1 MFSALI
7 DIFKNITA
15 VIKNLNL
22 TRNQTIIAICIVVV
36 AGSLW
41 TTSHYRGEV
50 VRLESDLL
58 TAQKELFIERN
69 NPTIDANI
77 KVVKQLK
84 SEMNIKN
91 KELVMLYKKYND
103 LLSSGITYT
112 EAMEGLGD
120 INNTQDICDAWV
132 RLGFYICDE

>member
-1 MFSALI
+1 MFSAIL
-7 DIFKNITA
+7 DILKNVTA

-22 TRNQTIIAICIVVV
+22 TREQTIIALCVIAL

-41 TTSHYRGEV
+41 TTSHYKGEAN
-50 VRLESDLL
+50 RLEIDLHS
-58 TAQKELFIERN
+58 AQKELFIERN
-69 NPTIDANI
+69 NSTIDVNI
-77 KVVKQLK
+77 KVVKQLQ
-84 SEMNIKN
+84 SEMNNKN

>member
-7 DIFKNITA
+7 DIFKNVTGI
-15 VIKNLNL
+15 IKNLNL

-120 INNTQDICDAWV
+120 INNTQDVCDGFD

>member
-1 MFSALI
+1 MISAIL
-7 DIFKNITA
+7 DILKNITA

-22 TRNQTIIAICIVVV
+22 TREQTIIVLCVVAL

-41 TTSHYRGEV
+41 STSHFRSKANGLEV
-50 VRLESDLL
+50 SLL
-58 TAQKELFIERN
+58 SAQKELFIERN
-69 NPTIDANI
+69 NSIIDANI
-77 KVVKQLK
+77 KVVKQLQ
-84 SEMNIKN
+84 SELNNKN

-112 EAMEGLGD
+112 EAMNGLGD
-120 INNTQDICDAWV
+120 INNTQDVCEGFA

>member
-1 MFSALI
+1 MISAIL
-7 DIFKNITA
+7 DILKNVTG

-22 TRNQTIIAICIVVV
+22 TREQTIIALCIMALV
-36 AGSLW
+36 GSLW
-41 TTSHYRGEV
+41 SVSHYKGKADGYKI
-50 VRLESDLL
+50 DLH
-58 TAQKELFIERN
+58 TAQRDLFIERN

-84 SEMNIKN
+84 SEMNNKN

>member
-1 MFSALI
+1 MIKAII
-7 DIFKNITA
+7 DIIKNVTGIL
-15 VIKNLNL
+15 KNLNL
-22 TRNQTIIAICIVVV
+22 TREQTIIAICVIAL

-41 TTSHYRGEV
+41 ATSHYKGEAAK
-50 VRLESDLL
+50 LEIELL
-58 TAQKELFIERN
+58 SSQKELFIERN

-77 KVVKQLK
+77 KVVKQLQ
-84 SEMNIKN
+84 SELNN
-91 KELVMLYKKYND
+91 TTRELAMLYKKYND

>member
-1 MFSALI
+1 MFSAII
-7 DIFKNITA
+7 DIFKNLTA
-15 VIKNLNL
+15 IIKNLNL
-22 TRNQTIIAICIVVV
+22 TREQTIIALCVFAL

-41 TTSHYRGEV
+41 AVSHYKGEANKF
-50 VRLESDLL
+50 EIDLL
-58 TAQKELFIERN
+58 STQKELFIERN
-69 NPTIDANI
+69 NPTIDTNI
-77 KVVKQLK
+77 KEKKQLQ
-84 SEMNIKN
+84 SELNNKN